1 MRTSVPRLFLG
12 LAIIPAFFLSVASV
26 RAQIPATPSL
36 RSSAPS
42 DIERDAGAVTQLIE
56 RAEAHFK
63 QGELNLKDR
72 NPEAARAEFDKAVD
86 TLLESGMDVRANP
99 RLQTYY
105 LQLVERVYRLEVP
118 TQQTPTQTVVANAQP
133 QIAQGVKLMPMKDQT
148 GVQQTPPPQIGFLRE
163 QKFEPSPLDE
173 LSKL

>member
-1 MRTSVPRLFLG
+1 MKTSLPQLFLRVAFISI
-12 LAIIPAFFLSVASV
+12 LALSAVVA
-26 RAQIPATPSL
+26 RAQMPAAPSL

-42 DIERDAGAVTQLIE
+42 DIERNAGVVTQLIE

-118 TQQTPTQTVVANAQP
+118 TQQAPVQTVVNQQP
-133 QIAQGVKLMPMKDQT
+133 QIAQGATIVPVKDQ
-148 GVQQTPPPQIGFLRE
+148 VNAQQTPQVGFLRD
-163 QKFEPSPLDE
+163 Q
-173 LSKL
+173 

>member
-1 MRTSVPRLFLG
+1 MRTSLPRLFLG
-12 LAIIPAFFLSVASV
+12 LAIIPAFLLSVASV
-26 RAQIPATPSL
+26 RAQVPATPSL

-42 DIERDAGAVTQLIE
+42 DIERDAGVVTQLIE

-72 NPEAARAEFDKAVD
+72 NPEAARSEFDKAVD

-118 TQQTPTQTVVANAQP
+118 NTQQAPAQTVVTNAQQVASTNP
-133 QIAQGVKLMPMKDQT
+133 
-148 GVQQTPPPQIGFLRE
+148 
-163 QKFEPSPLDE
+163 KFVPV
-173 LSKL
+173 